1 MIGTKPTIM
10 KYLPWVLSGIGVAL
24 FTAAFIPSKPLTISE
39 QKKRA
44 VQRGKGNRRG
54 GNVKDMSIED
64 QIKFWRKRIDT
75 ITEGM
80 KPQRDSLGM
89 PLMPIYN
96 NADLRAAEAKL
107 ADLLRK
113 QIKNP

>member
-1 MIGTKPTIM
+1 M
-10 KYLPWVLSGIGVAL
+10 KYLPWILSGIGVAL

-44 VQRGKGNRRG
+44 VRRGKGNRRG
-54 GNVKDMSIED
+54 GNVRDMSIED
-64 QIKFWRKRIDT
+64 QIRFWRKQIDT

-80 KPQRDSLGM
+80 KPSRDSNGM
-89 PLMPIYN
+89 PRVPMFTD
-96 NADLRAAEAKL
+96 ADLRAAEAKL